1 MIFSNSYFKVNDLQ
15 NIEIKKTNLP
25 LLLRYEDKNSMKH
38 SIEARLPFLDYQT
51 LEAAL
56 NINTEFKI
64 NNGWSKFIIRDILSK
79 NLSHNTVWRKAK
91 LGFNAPENTWV
102 GKHGL
107 EMNNEIL
114 NSTILQELSNIGKLK
129 SALETMD
136 VRLKWRL
143 YNVAVWEKVYNV
155 QIS

>member
-1 MIFSNSYFKVNDLQ
+1 
-15 NIEIKKTNLP
+15 
-25 LLLRYEDKNSMKH
+25 
-38 SIEARLPFLDYQT
+38 
-51 LEAAL
+51 
-56 NINTEFKI
+56 
-64 NNGWSKFIIRDILSK
+64 
-79 NLSHNTVWRKAK
+79 
-91 LGFNAPENTWV
+91 
-102 GKHGL
+102 
-107 EMNNEIL
+107 MNNEIL